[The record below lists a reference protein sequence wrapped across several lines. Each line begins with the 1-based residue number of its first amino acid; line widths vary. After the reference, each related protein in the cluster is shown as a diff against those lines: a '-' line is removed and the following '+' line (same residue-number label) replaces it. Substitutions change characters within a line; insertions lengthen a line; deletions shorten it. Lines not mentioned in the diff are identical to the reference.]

1 MRYVWILTLTLFGMT
16 MVGCNRDQERKG
28 VNINA
33 PGVNVQVDKGGVDV
47 KAPGVNVT
55 VPK

>member
-1 MRYVWILTLTLFGMT
+1 MRYVSILTLILFGMT
-16 MVGCNRDQERKG
+16 MVGCNREPERKG

-33 PGVNVQVDKGGVDV
+33 PGVNVQVDKSGVDV
-47 KAPGVNVT
+47 KAPGVNIT